1 MNDDNKKIMAKIR
14 IDYNNVNDNDDDD
27 DDNNNNNNDNNNNEH
42 YDNTWILQESGKFS
56 NRFSLFRSY
65 KFNQFVS

>member
-1 MNDDNKKIMAKIR
+1 MVKIR
-14 IDYNNVNDNDDDD
+14 IDNNNVNDNDDDNNN
-27 DDNNNNNNDNNNNEH
+27 NNNNNNDNNNNEH

>member
-1 MNDDNKKIMAKIR
+1 MVKIR
-14 IDYNNVNDNDDDD
+14 IDNNNVNDNDDDD
-27 DDNNNNNNDNNNNEH
+27 SNNNNNNNNNNNDNNNNEH

>member
-1 MNDDNKKIMAKIR
+1 MVKIR
-14 IDYNNVNDNDDDD
+14 IDNNNVNDNDDDD
-27 DDNNNNNNDNNNNEH
+27 NNNNNNNDNNNNEH

>member
-1 MNDDNKKIMAKIR
+1 MVKIR
-14 IDYNNVNDNDDDD
+14 IDNNNVNDNDDDNN
-27 DDNNNNNNDNNNNEH
+27 NNNNNNDNNNNEH

>member
-1 MNDDNKKIMAKIR
+1 MVKIR
-14 IDYNNVNDNDDDD
+14 IDNNNVNDNDDDD
-27 DDNNNNNNDNNNNEH
+27 DNNNNNNNNNNNDNNNNEH

>member
-1 MNDDNKKIMAKIR
+1 MVKIR
-14 IDYNNVNDNDDDD
+14 IDNNNVNDNDDDNNN
-27 DDNNNNNNDNNNNEH
+27 NNNNNNDNNNNEH

-65 KFNQFVS
+65 KFNQFIS

>member
-1 MNDDNKKIMAKIR
+1 MVKIR
-14 IDYNNVNDNDDDD
+14 IDNNNVNDNDDDD
-27 DDNNNNNNDNNNNEH
+27 NNNNNNNNNNDNNNNEH

>member
-1 MNDDNKKIMAKIR
+1 MVKIR
-14 IDYNNVNDNDDDD
+14 IDNSNVNDNDDDD
-27 DDNNNNNNDNNNNEH
+27 DNNNNNDDNNNNEH

>member
-1 MNDDNKKIMAKIR
+1 MVKIR
-14 IDYNNVNDNDDDD
+14 IDNNNVNDNDDDD
-27 DDNNNNNNDNNNNEH
+27 NNNNNNNDNNNNEH

-65 KFNQFVS
+65 KFNQFIS

>member
-1 MNDDNKKIMAKIR
+1 MVKIR
-14 IDYNNVNDNDDDD
+14 IDNNNVNDNDDDD
-27 DDNNNNNNDNNNNEH
+27 SNNNNNNNNNNDNNNNEH

>member
-1 MNDDNKKIMAKIR
+1 MVKIR
-14 IDYNNVNDNDDDD
+14 IDNNNVNDNDDDNNNNN
-27 DDNNNNNNDNNNNEH
+27 NNNNNNDNNNNEH

>member
-1 MNDDNKKIMAKIR
+1 MVKIR
-14 IDYNNVNDNDDDD
+14 IDNNNVNDNDDDD
-27 DDNNNNNNDNNNNEH
+27 DSNNNNNNNNDNNNNEH
-42 YDNTWILQESGKFS
+42 YDNTWILKESGKFS

>member
-1 MNDDNKKIMAKIR
+1 MVKIR
-14 IDYNNVNDNDDDD
+14 IDNNNVNDNDDDD
-27 DDNNNNNNDNNNNEH
+27 SNNNNNNNDNNNNEH

>member
-1 MNDDNKKIMAKIR
+1 MVKIR
-14 IDYNNVNDNDDDD
+14 IENNNVNDNDNDDINNN
-27 DDNNNNNNDNNNNEH
+27 NNNNNNDNNNNEH

>member
-1 MNDDNKKIMAKIR
+1 MVKIR
-14 IDYNNVNDNDDDD
+14 IDNNNVNDNDDDD
-27 DDNNNNNNDNNNNEH
+27 NNNNNNNNDNNNNEH

>member
-1 MNDDNKKIMAKIR
+1 MMTDD
-14 IDYNNVNDNDDDD
+14 DDDDDDD
-27 DDNNNNNNDNNNNEH
+27 DDNDNNNKEH
-42 YDNTWILQESGKFS
+42 DNTWIPQESGKFS

>member
-1 MNDDNKKIMAKIR
+1 MVKIR
-14 IDYNNVNDNDDDD
+14 IDNNNVNDNDDDD
-27 DDNNNNNNDNNNNEH
+27 SNNNNNNNDNNNNEH

-65 KFNQFVS
+65 KFNQFVSYK